1 MLNRF
6 TEDYLDTLA
15 GADMVPRPRVSGRLS
30 SFDGLLMEAVG
41 LQLPVGTVCLVGDTV
56 EAEVIGFRQ
65 GRTLL
70 MNLGGPAALIP
81 GCRVQPVGPPGEA
94 EVGPV
99 LLGRVVD
106 GAGKPIDGLGPIRGA
121 GAWPL
126 AGKLQSP
133 LDRGRVRE
141 PLDVGVRA
149 INGLLTIGQG
159 QRVGI
164 MAGSGVGKSVLLG
177 MMVKAAAA
185 DIVVIGLIGER
196 SREVADFLE
205 TKVAGEARARSVVV
219 AVPANHSPVLRIR
232 GALRTHAIAEAFR
245 AEGKK
250 VLLIMDS
257 LTRVAHAGREIGLAL
272 GEPASAR
279 GYPPSAIAMLPNLI
293 ERAGADVASGGSIT
307 AIYTVLADGDDG
319 NDPVVDAAR
328 SILDGHI
335 VLSRALAEHGIY
347 PAINP
352 PRFNSVEFDSS
363 SDGEA
368 LFERST
374 GAGSGAREGRA
385 GQPASASLTL
395 VAVALGTMRNAFE
408 RNLTAAA
415 ADALRGQLLRMCR
428 AYLTAAMTWRQR
440 ATGPTMGG
448 KLRPR
453 PRTSPAR
460 SRWSSKTAGAS

>member
-1 MLNRF
+1 VLNRF
-6 TEDYLDTLA
+6 AEDYLESLGT
-15 GADMVPRPRVSGRLS
+15 ADFVPQPKISGRLA

-41 LQLPVGTVCLVGDTV
+41 LNLPVGTVCQVGASGGARV
-56 EAEVIGFRQ
+56 EAEVIGFRN

-70 MNLGGPAALIP
+70 MNLGGPAALLP
-81 GCRVQPVGPPGEA
+81 QAPVRPVGAPGAA
-94 EVGPV
+94 EVGAA

-121 GAWPL
+121 QHWPL
-126 AGKLQSP
+126 AGKLQGP
-133 LDRGRVRE
+133 LDRGRVLQ
-141 PLDVGVRA
+141 PMDVGVRA

-177 MMVKAAAA
+177 MMVRAAQA
-185 DIVVIGLIGER
+185 DVVVIGLIGER

-232 GALRTHAIAEAFR
+232 GALRATAIAEGFR

-293 ERAGADVASGGSIT
+293 ERAGTDVNSGGSIT

-319 NDPVVDAAR
+319 NDPVVDSAR

-335 VLSRALAEHGIY
+335 VLSRALAERGVY
-347 PAINP
+347 PAIDLGPSVSRVMTDIVP
-352 PRFNSVEFDSS
+352 PDHIAAARILRRHLATYEENRDLV
-363 SDGEA
+363 
-368 LFERST
+368 LM
-374 GAGSGAREGRA
+374 GAYRGGVDPEIDAA
-385 GQPASASLTL
+385 IAYHPAVMEYIRQDADTKISLEE
-395 VAVALGTMRNAFE
+395 AVAELIGVFGNV
-408 RNLTAAA
+408 
-415 ADALRGQLLRMCR
+415 
-428 AYLTAAMTWRQR
+428 
-440 ATGPTMGG
+440 
-448 KLRPR
+448 
-453 PRTSPAR
+453 
-460 SRWSSKTAGAS
+460 

>member
-6 TEDYLDTLA
+6 TADYLETL
-15 GADMVPRPRVSGRLS
+15 GVADFRPTPKVSGRLAS
-30 SFDGLLMEAVG
+30 YDGLLMEAIG
-41 LQLPVGTVCLVGDTV
+41 LSLPVGTVCEIGGHGDAKV
-56 EAEVIGFRQ
+56 EAEVIGFRN

-70 MNLGGPAALIP
+70 MNLGGPAALLP
-81 GCRVQPVGPPGEA
+81 RAPVRPVGPPGEA
-94 EVGPV
+94 EVGEA

-106 GAGKPIDGLGPIRGA
+106 GTGRPIDGLGPIRGA
-121 GAWPL
+121 RKWPL

-133 LDRGRVRE
+133 LDRGRVLK
-141 PLDVGVRA
+141 PMDVGVRA

-177 MMVKAAAA
+177 MMVRAAEA
-185 DIVVIGLIGER
+185 DVIVIGLIGER

-205 TKVAGEARARSVVV
+205 TKVAGDARKRAVVV

-232 GALRTHAIAEAFR
+232 GALRATAIAEAFR

-293 ERAGADVASGGSIT
+293 ERAGTDVHSGGSIT

-319 NDPVVDAAR
+319 NDPVVDSAR

-335 VLSRALAEHGIY
+335 VLNRHLAERGVY
-347 PAINP
+347 PAIDIGP
-352 PRFNSVEFDSS
+352 SVSRVMTDIAHPDHVHAARVLRRHLATYEENRDLVLMGAYRPGADPAIDAAIAAHPAVMEYIKQG
-363 SDGEA
+363 SDETVSLGDAIAE
-368 LFERST
+368 LT
-374 GAGSGAREGRA
+374 GVFGA
-385 GQPASASLTL
+385 
-395 VAVALGTMRNAFE
+395 
-408 RNLTAAA
+408 
-415 ADALRGQLLRMCR
+415 
-428 AYLTAAMTWRQR
+428 
-440 ATGPTMGG
+440 
-448 KLRPR
+448 
-453 PRTSPAR
+453 
-460 SRWSSKTAGAS
+460 

>member
-6 TEDYLDTLA
+6 TTDYLETL
-15 GADMVPRPRVSGRLS
+15 GMADFAPAPKVSGRLA

-41 LQLPVGTVCLVGDTV
+41 LTLPVGTVCMVGGVHDAKV
-56 EAEVIGFRQ
+56 EAEVIGFRN

-70 MNLGGPAALIP
+70 MNLGGPAALLP
-81 GCRVQPVGPPGEA
+81 RAPVRPIGAPGEA
-94 EVGPV
+94 EVGAS

-121 GAWPL
+121 GRWPL

-133 LDRGRVRE
+133 LDRGRVRV

-149 INGLLTIGQG
+149 INGLLTVGQG
-159 QRVGI
+159 QRIGI

-177 MMVKAAAA
+177 MIVRAAQA
-185 DIVVIGLIGER
+185 DVIVIGLIGER

-205 TKVAGEARARSVVV
+205 TKVAGEARKRAVVV

-232 GALRTHAIAEAFR
+232 GALRATAIAEAFR
-245 AEGKK
+245 AEGKQ

-279 GYPPSAIAMLPNLI
+279 GYPPSAIAMLPNII
-293 ERAGADVASGGSIT
+293 ERAGVDVHSGGSIT

-319 NDPVVDAAR
+319 NDPVVDSAR

-335 VLSRALAEHGIY
+335 VLSRALAEQGVY
-347 PAINP
+347 PAIDIGP
-352 PRFNSVEFDSS
+352 SVSRVMTDIVGPEHARAARVLRRHLATYEQNRDLVLMGAYRPGADPAIDAAIACHPAVMEFVRQDA
-363 SDGEA
+363 DA
-368 LFERST
+368 IVPLHD
-374 GAGSGAREGRA
+374 
-385 GQPASASLTL
+385 
-395 VAVALGTMRNAFE
+395 AVAE
-408 RNLTAAA
+408 LTGVFG
-415 ADALRGQLLRMCR
+415 DG
-428 AYLTAAMTWRQR
+428 
-440 ATGPTMGG
+440 
-448 KLRPR
+448 
-453 PRTSPAR
+453 
-460 SRWSSKTAGAS
+460 

>member
-6 TEDYLDTLA
+6 TTDYLDTL
-15 GADMVPRPRVSGRLS
+15 GRADFRPVARVAGRLAS
-30 SFDGLLMEAVG
+30 YDGLLMEAVG
-41 LQLPVGTVCLVGDTV
+41 LSLPVGTVCQVGESHGRTV
-56 EAEVIGFRQ
+56 EAEVIGFRN
-65 GRTLL
+65 GRTLM
-70 MNLGGPAALIP
+70 MNLGGPAALLPQAPVRPIGAP
-81 GCRVQPVGPPGEA
+81 GQA
-94 EVGPV
+94 EVGAA

-121 GAWPL
+121 GHWPL
-126 AGKLQSP
+126 AGHIQSP

-141 PLDVGVRA
+141 PMDVGVRA
-149 INGLLTIGQG
+149 INGLLTVGQG

-177 MMVKAAAA
+177 MIVRAAQA
-185 DIVVIGLIGER
+185 DVVVIGLIGER

-232 GALRTHAIAEAFR
+232 GALRATAIAEAFR

-272 GEPASAR
+272 GESASAR

-293 ERAGADVASGGSIT
+293 ERAGTCVSSGGSIT

-319 NDPVVDAAR
+319 NDPVVDSAR

-335 VLSRALAEHGIY
+335 VLNRALAERGVY
-347 PAINP
+347 PAIDIGP
-352 PRFNSVEFDSS
+352 SVSRVMTDIVGPDHIAASRVLRRHLATYEENRD
-363 SDGEA
+363 
-368 LFERST
+368 LVLM
-374 GAGSGAREGRA
+374 GAYRPGAD
-385 GQPASASLTL
+385 PAIDTAIACHDAIMAYIRQDADETVSLTD
-395 VAVALGTMRNAFE
+395 AVTE
-408 RNLTAAA
+408 LT
-415 ADALRGQLLRMCR
+415 GVF
-428 AYLTAAMTWRQR
+428 
-440 ATGPTMGG
+440 GEG
-448 KLRPR
+448 
-453 PRTSPAR
+453 
-460 SRWSSKTAGAS
+460 

>member
-1 MLNRF
+1 MLTDF
-6 TEDYLDTLA
+6 TGDYL
-15 GADMVPRPRVSGRLS
+15 GALGSTDFSPAPVVTGRLA

-41 LQLPVGTVCLVGDTV
+41 LTLPVGTVCRIGGPGETGID
-56 EAEVIGFRQ
+56 AEVIGFRD

-70 MNLGGPAALIP
+70 MNLGGPAALLP
-81 GCRVQPVGPPGEA
+81 RAPVRPIGPPGEA
-94 EVGPV
+94 EVGAA

-121 GAWPL
+121 GRWPL
-126 AGKLQSP
+126 AGRLQSP
-133 LDRGRVRE
+133 LDRGRVLE
-141 PLDVGVRA
+141 PMDVGVRA
-149 INGLLTIGQG
+149 INGLLTLGQG

-177 MMVKAAAA
+177 MMVRAAQA
-185 DIVVIGLIGER
+185 DVVVIGLIGER

-205 TKVAGEARARSVVV
+205 TKVAGAARARSVVV

-232 GALRTHAIAEAFR
+232 GALRATAIAEAFR
-245 AEGKK
+245 AEGRR

-293 ERAGADVASGGSIT
+293 ERAGSCRLSGGSIT

-335 VLSRALAEHGIY
+335 VLSRALAERGVY
-347 PAINP
+347 PAIDIGP
-352 PRFNSVEFDSS
+352 SVSRVMTDVVPREHAMAARTLRRHLATYEENRDLV
-363 SDGEA
+363 
-368 LFERST
+368 LM
-374 GAGSGAREGRA
+374 GAYRA
-385 GQPASASLTL
+385 GTDPAIDA
-395 VAVALGTMRNAFE
+395 AVACHPAILEYIRQDADE
-408 RNLTAAA
+408 IVPL
-415 ADALRGQLLRMCR
+415 ADAV
-428 AYLTAAMTWRQR
+428 AELT
-440 ATGPTMGG
+440 GVFGDG
-448 KLRPR
+448 
-453 PRTSPAR
+453 
-460 SRWSSKTAGAS
+460 

>member
-6 TEDYLDTLA
+6 TSDYLEALGA
-15 GADMVPRPRVSGRLS
+15 GDFAPRPKVAGRLAS
-30 SFDGLLMEAVG
+30 YDGLLMEAVG
-41 LQLPVGTVCLVGDTV
+41 LSLSVGTICAIGDGAHRV
-56 EAEVIGFRQ
+56 EAEVIGFRA

-70 MNLGGPAALIP
+70 MNLGGPAALLP
-81 GCRVQPVGPPGEA
+81 NAPVRPIGAPGEA
-94 EVGPV
+94 EVGAA

-121 GAWPL
+121 GSWPL

-133 LDRGRVRE
+133 LDRGRVLE
-141 PLDVGVRA
+141 PMDVGVRA

-177 MMVKAAAA
+177 MIVRAAEA
-185 DIVVIGLIGER
+185 DVVVVGLIGER
-196 SREVADFLE
+196 SREVSDFLE
-205 TKVAGEARARSVVV
+205 TKIAGDARKRSVVV

-232 GALRTHAIAEAFR
+232 GALRATAIAEAFR

-279 GYPPSAIAMLPNLI
+279 GYPPSAIAMLPGLI
-293 ERAGADVASGGSIT
+293 ERAGTDVHSGGSIT

-319 NDPVVDAAR
+319 NDPVVDSAR

-335 VLSRALAEHGIY
+335 VLSRALAERGVY
-347 PAINP
+347 PAIDLGPSVSRVMNDIV
-352 PRFNSVEFDSS
+352 PRDH
-363 SDGEA
+363 
-368 LFERST
+368 
-374 GAGSGAREGRA
+374 
-385 GQPASASLTL
+385 
-395 VAVALGTMRNAFE
+395 
-408 RNLTAAA
+408 AAA
-415 ADALRGQLLRMCR
+415 ARVLRRHLATYEENRDLVLMGAYRSGADPAIDAAIACHPTVMEYVRQDYDAVVTL
-428 AYLTAAMTWRQR
+428 ADATAELIGVFGDA
-440 ATGPTMGG
+440 
-448 KLRPR
+448 
-453 PRTSPAR
+453 
-460 SRWSSKTAGAS
+460 

>member
-6 TEDYLDTLA
+6 TTDYLETL
-15 GADMVPRPRVSGRLS
+15 GVADFRPTPKVSGRLS
-30 SFDGLLMEAVG
+30 SYDGLLMEAVG
-41 LQLPVGTVCLVGDTV
+41 LSLPVGTVCEIGGNGAGDGAKV
-56 EAEVIGFRQ
+56 EAEVIGFRN

-70 MNLGGPAALIP
+70 MNLGGPAALLP
-81 GCRVQPVGPPGEA
+81 RAPVRPVGPPGEA
-94 EVGPV
+94 EVGDA

-106 GAGKPIDGLGPIRGA
+106 GAGRPIDGLGPIRGA
-121 GAWPL
+121 AKWPL

-133 LDRGRVRE
+133 LDRGRVLK
-141 PLDVGVRA
+141 PMDVGVRA

-177 MMVKAAAA
+177 MMVRAAQA
-185 DIVVIGLIGER
+185 DVIVIGLIGER

-205 TKVAGEARARSVVV
+205 TKVAGEARKRAVVV

-232 GALRTHAIAEAFR
+232 GAMRATAIAEAFR
-245 AEGKK
+245 NEGKK

-293 ERAGADVASGGSIT
+293 ERAGTDVRTGGSIT

-319 NDPVVDAAR
+319 NDPVVDSAR

-335 VLSRALAEHGIY
+335 VLNRHLAERGVY
-347 PAINP
+347 PAIDIGP
-352 PRFNSVEFDSS
+352 SVSRVMTDIAHPDHVHAARVLRRHLATYEENRDLVLMGAYRPGADPSIDAAIAAHPAVMEYIKQG
-363 SDGEA
+363 SDEIVGLGDAIAE
-368 LFERST
+368 LT
-374 GAGSGAREGRA
+374 GVFGA
-385 GQPASASLTL
+385 
-395 VAVALGTMRNAFE
+395 
-408 RNLTAAA
+408 
-415 ADALRGQLLRMCR
+415 
-428 AYLTAAMTWRQR
+428 
-440 ATGPTMGG
+440 
-448 KLRPR
+448 
-453 PRTSPAR
+453 
-460 SRWSSKTAGAS
+460 

>member
-6 TEDYLDTLA
+6 TADYLETLSN
-15 GADMVPRPRVSGRLS
+15 ADFVAKPKVSGRLA

-41 LQLPVGTVCLVGDTV
+41 LTLPVGTVCQVGEGDASV
-56 EAEVIGFRQ
+56 EAEVIGFRN
-65 GRTLL
+65 GRTLM
-70 MNLGGPAALIP
+70 MNLGGAAALLP
-81 GCRVQPVGPPGEA
+81 RAPVKPIGAPGEA
-94 EVGPV
+94 EVGAA

-121 GAWPL
+121 GRWPL

-133 LDRGRVRE
+133 LDRGRVLE

-177 MMVKAAAA
+177 MIVRAAQA
-185 DIVVIGLIGER
+185 DVIVIGLIGER

-205 TKVAGEARARSVVV
+205 TKVAGAARKRSVVV

-232 GALRTHAIAEAFR
+232 GALRAHAIAESFR
-245 AEGKK
+245 DEGKK

-293 ERAGADVASGGSIT
+293 ERAGVDVHTGGSIT

-319 NDPVVDAAR
+319 NDPVVDSAR

-335 VLSRALAEHGIY
+335 VLNRQLAERGVY
-347 PAINP
+347 PAIDIGP
-352 PRFNSVEFDSS
+352 SVSRVMTDIVDAPHAKAARTLRRHLATYEENRD
-363 SDGEA
+363 
-368 LFERST
+368 LVLM
-374 GAGSGAREGRA
+374 GAYRHGAD
-385 GQPASASLTL
+385 PAIDAAIACHPAVMEYIRQDADETVSLND
-395 VAVALGTMRNAFE
+395 AVAE
-408 RNLTAAA
+408 LT
-415 ADALRGQLLRMCR
+415 GVF
-428 AYLTAAMTWRQR
+428 
-440 ATGPTMGG
+440 GG
-448 KLRPR
+448 
-453 PRTSPAR
+453 
-460 SRWSSKTAGAS
+460 

>member
-6 TEDYLDTLA
+6 AADYLDTL
-15 GADMVPRPRVSGRLS
+15 GSADFRPAAKVSGRLAS
-30 SFDGLLMEAVG
+30 YDGLLMEAVG
-41 LQLPVGTVCLVGDTV
+41 LSLPVGTVCRVGT
-56 EAEVIGFRQ
+56 EAHGCVDAEIIGFRN
-65 GRTLL
+65 GRTLM
-70 MNLGGPAALIP
+70 MNLGGPAALLP
-81 GCRVQPVGPPGEA
+81 KAPVRPLGPPGEA
-94 EVGPV
+94 EVGAA

-121 GAWPL
+121 GRWPL
-126 AGKLQSP
+126 AGNLQSP
-133 LDRGRVRE
+133 LDRGRVLD

-149 INGLLTIGQG
+149 INGLLTVGQG

-177 MMVKAAAA
+177 MIVRAAEA
-185 DIVVIGLIGER
+185 DVIVIGLIGER

-205 TKVAGEARARSVVV
+205 TKVAGDARTRSVVV

-232 GALRTHAIAEAFR
+232 GALRATAIAEAFR

-293 ERAGADVASGGSIT
+293 ERAGTDVRSGGSIT

-319 NDPVVDAAR
+319 NDPVVDSAR

-335 VLSRALAEHGIY
+335 VLSPRARRTRRLSCDRCVEIRQPRHDRHRRACARQGGTRVAAASGDLRGEPRSRPDGRVSQWRRSSDRCRHRVPRRDHGI
-347 PAINP
+347 
-352 PRFNSVEFDSS
+352 
-363 SDGEA
+363 
-368 LFERST
+368 
-374 GAGSGAREGRA
+374 
-385 GQPASASLTL
+385 
-395 VAVALGTMRNAFE
+395 
-408 RNLTAAA
+408 
-415 ADALRGQLLRMCR
+415 
-428 AYLTAAMTWRQR
+428 R
-440 ATGPTMGG
+440 ATGCRRDCRAGRCGRRTDRCVRRT
-448 KLRPR
+448 LRWTR
-453 PRTSPAR
+453 RN
-460 SRWSSKTAGAS
+460 SRASTVSAPSSSV

>member
-6 TEDYLDTLA
+6 TADYLETL
-15 GADMVPRPRVSGRLS
+15 GVADFRPTPKVSGRLAS
-30 SFDGLLMEAVG
+30 YDGLLMEAIG
-41 LQLPVGTVCLVGDTV
+41 LSLPVGTVCEIGGHGDAKV
-56 EAEVIGFRQ
+56 EAEVIGFRN

-70 MNLGGPAALIP
+70 MNLGGPAALLP
-81 GCRVQPVGPPGEA
+81 RAPVRPVGPPGEA
-94 EVGPV
+94 EVGAA

-106 GAGKPIDGLGPIRGA
+106 GAGRPIDGLGPIRGA
-121 GAWPL
+121 QKWPL

-133 LDRGRVRE
+133 LDRGRVLQ
-141 PLDVGVRA
+141 PMDVGVRA

-177 MMVKAAAA
+177 MMVRAAQA
-185 DIVVIGLIGER
+185 DVIVIGLIGER

-205 TKVAGEARARSVVV
+205 TKVAGEARKRAVVV

-232 GALRTHAIAEAFR
+232 GALRATAIAEAFR

-293 ERAGADVASGGSIT
+293 ERAGTDVNTGGSIT

-319 NDPVVDAAR
+319 NDPVVDSAR

-335 VLSRALAEHGIY
+335 VLNRHLAERGVY
-347 PAINP
+347 PAIDIGP
-352 PRFNSVEFDSS
+352 SVSRVMTDIAHPDHVHAARVLRRHLATYEENRDLVLMGAYRPGADPAIDAAIAAHPAVMEYIKQG
-363 SDGEA
+363 SDENVSLGDAIAE
-368 LFERST
+368 LT
-374 GAGSGAREGRA
+374 GVFGA
-385 GQPASASLTL
+385 
-395 VAVALGTMRNAFE
+395 
-408 RNLTAAA
+408 
-415 ADALRGQLLRMCR
+415 
-428 AYLTAAMTWRQR
+428 
-440 ATGPTMGG
+440 
-448 KLRPR
+448 
-453 PRTSPAR
+453 
-460 SRWSSKTAGAS
+460 

>member
-6 TEDYLDTLA
+6 TADYLETL
-15 GADMVPRPRVSGRLS
+15 GVADFRPTPKVSGRLAS
-30 SFDGLLMEAVG
+30 YDGLLMEAVG
-41 LQLPVGTVCLVGDTV
+41 LSLPVGTVCEIGGHGDAKV
-56 EAEVIGFRQ
+56 EAEVIGFRN

-70 MNLGGPAALIP
+70 MNLGGPAALLP
-81 GCRVQPVGPPGEA
+81 RAPVRPVGPPGEA
-94 EVGPV
+94 EVGAA

-106 GAGKPIDGLGPIRGA
+106 GAGRPIDGLGPIRGA
-121 GAWPL
+121 AKWPL

-133 LDRGRVRE
+133 LDRGRVLE

-177 MMVKAAAA
+177 MMVKAAKA
-185 DIVVIGLIGER
+185 DVIVIGLIGER

-205 TKVAGEARARSVVV
+205 TKVAGAARARSVVV

-232 GALRTHAIAEAFR
+232 GALRATAIAEAFR
-245 AEGKK
+245 DEGKK

-293 ERAGADVASGGSIT
+293 ERAGTDVNTGGSIT

-319 NDPVVDAAR
+319 NDPVVDSAR

-335 VLSRALAEHGIY
+335 VLNRHLAERGVY
-347 PAINP
+347 PAIDIGP
-352 PRFNSVEFDSS
+352 SVSRVMTDIAHADHLHAARVLRRHLATYEENRDLVLMGAYRPGA
-363 SDGEA
+363 DPAIDAAIAAHPAVMEYIKQ
-368 LFERST
+368 
-374 GAGSGAREGRA
+374 GAGETVGLAD
-385 GQPASASLTL
+385 
-395 VAVALGTMRNAFE
+395 AVAE
-408 RNLTAAA
+408 LT
-415 ADALRGQLLRMCR
+415 GVF
-428 AYLTAAMTWRQR
+428 
-440 ATGPTMGG
+440 
-448 KLRPR
+448 
-453 PRTSPAR
+453 
-460 SRWSSKTAGAS
+460 GA

>member
-1 MLNRF
+1 MLTRF
-6 TEDYLDTLA
+6 ATDYLDALA
-15 GADMVPRPRVSGRLS
+15 GDFRPTPKVSGRLA

-41 LQLPVGTVCLVGDTV
+41 LNLPVGTVCQVGGKTDGV
-56 EAEVIGFRQ
+56 EAEVIGFRN

-70 MNLGGPAALIP
+70 MNLGGPAALLP
-81 GCRVQPVGPPGEA
+81 HAPVRPIGPPGEA
-94 EVGPV
+94 EVGAA

-106 GAGKPIDGLGPIRGA
+106 GAGRPIDGLGAIRGA

-133 LDRGRVRE
+133 LDRGRVLQ

-149 INGLLTIGQG
+149 INGLLTIGKG
-159 QRVGI
+159 QRIGI

-177 MMVKAAAA
+177 MMVRAARA
-185 DIVVIGLIGER
+185 DVIVIGLIGER

-205 TKVAGEARARSVVV
+205 TKVAGEARAKSVVV

-232 GALRTHAIAEAFR
+232 GALRATAIAEGFR
-245 AEGKK
+245 AEGKD

-293 ERAGADVASGGSIT
+293 ERAGTDVTSGGSIT

-319 NDPVVDAAR
+319 NDPVVDSAR

-335 VLSRALAEHGIY
+335 VLSRALAERAVY
-347 PAINP
+347 PAIDVSKSVSRVMTDIAAP
-352 PRFNSVEFDSS
+352 PHLHAARVLRRYLATYEENRDLVLM
-363 SDGEA
+363 GA
-368 LFERST
+368 YR
-374 GAGSGAREGRA
+374 AGSDPEIDAA
-385 GQPASASLTL
+385 IACHPA
-395 VAVALGTMRNAFE
+395 VMEFIRQD
-408 RNLTAAA
+408 
-415 ADALRGQLLRMCR
+415 ADAIVPLED
-428 AYLTAAMTWRQR
+428 AVTELT
-440 ATGPTMGG
+440 GVFGDG
-448 KLRPR
+448 
-453 PRTSPAR
+453 
-460 SRWSSKTAGAS
+460 

>member
-1 MLNRF
+1 MLTRF
-6 TEDYLDTLA
+6 AGEYLETLA
-15 GADMVPRPRVSGRLS
+15 GVDWSPRPRVSGKLAS
-30 SFDGLLMEAVG
+30 YDGLLMEAVG
-41 LQLPVGTVCLVGDTV
+41 LSVPVGTVCSVGEGASV
-56 EAEVIGFRQ
+56 EAEVIGFRS

-70 MNLGGPAALIP
+70 MNLGGPAALLP
-81 GCRVQPVGPPGEA
+81 GGAVRPTGNAGEA
-94 EVGPV
+94 EVGAA

-106 GAGKPIDGLGPIRGA
+106 GAGRPIDGLGPIRGA
-121 GAWPL
+121 TWWPL
-126 AGKLQSP
+126 AGTHQSP
-133 LDRGRVRE
+133 LDRGRVLR

-149 INGLLTIGQG
+149 INGLLTVGQG

-177 MMVKAAAA
+177 MMVRAAAA
-185 DIVVIGLIGER
+185 DVVVIGLIGER

-232 GALRTHAIAEAFR
+232 GALRATAIAEAFR
-245 AEGKK
+245 TEGKR

-293 ERAGADVASGGSIT
+293 ERAGADAHGPGSIT

-335 VLSRALAEHGIY
+335 VLSRQLAERGVY
-347 PAINP
+347 PAIDVSKSVSRVMTDIV
-352 PRFNSVEFDSS
+352 PREQVAAGRVLRGHLATYEENRDLVLM
-363 SDGEA
+363 GA
-368 LFERST
+368 YRSGADRAVDAAIACHGAIT
-374 GAGSGAREGRA
+374 EYVRQDADTAVTLVDAAAELVGVFGAG
-385 GQPASASLTL
+385 
-395 VAVALGTMRNAFE
+395 
-408 RNLTAAA
+408 
-415 ADALRGQLLRMCR
+415 
-428 AYLTAAMTWRQR
+428 
-440 ATGPTMGG
+440 
-448 KLRPR
+448 
-453 PRTSPAR
+453 
-460 SRWSSKTAGAS
+460 

>member
-6 TEDYLDTLA
+6 TADYLETLSNTDFVA
-15 GADMVPRPRVSGRLS
+15 KPKVSGRLA

-41 LQLPVGTVCLVGDTV
+41 LTLPVGTVCQVGEGAASV
-56 EAEVIGFRQ
+56 EAEVIGFRN
-65 GRTLL
+65 GRTLM
-70 MNLGGPAALIP
+70 MNLGGPAALLP
-81 GCRVQPVGPPGEA
+81 RAPVKPIGAPGEA
-94 EVGPV
+94 EVGAAM
-99 LLGRVVD
+99 LGRVVD

-121 GAWPL
+121 GRWPL

-177 MMVKAAAA
+177 MIVRAAQA
-185 DIVVIGLIGER
+185 DVIVIGLIGER

-205 TKVAGEARARSVVV
+205 TKVAGAARARSVVV

-232 GALRTHAIAEAFR
+232 GALRAHAIAESFR
-245 AEGKK
+245 DEGKK

-293 ERAGADVASGGSIT
+293 ERAGVDVHSGGSIT

-319 NDPVVDAAR
+319 NDPVVDSAR

-335 VLSRALAEHGIY
+335 VLSRQLAERGVY
-347 PAINP
+347 PAIDLGP
-352 PRFNSVEFDSS
+352 SVSRVMTDIVDKPHQRAARVLRRHLATYEENRD
-363 SDGEA
+363 
-368 LFERST
+368 LVLM
-374 GAGSGAREGRA
+374 GAYRSGAD
-385 GQPASASLTL
+385 PAIDAAIACHPAVLEYIKQDPDETVSLGDSALEL
-395 VAVALGTMRNAFE
+395 IGVFG
-408 RNLTAAA
+408 
-415 ADALRGQLLRMCR
+415 DA
-428 AYLTAAMTWRQR
+428 
-440 ATGPTMGG
+440 
-448 KLRPR
+448 
-453 PRTSPAR
+453 
-460 SRWSSKTAGAS
+460 

>member
-6 TEDYLDTLA
+6 TTDYLETL
-15 GADMVPRPRVSGRLS
+15 GTADFAPAPKVSGRLA

-41 LQLPVGTVCLVGDTV
+41 LTLPVGTVCMVGGVDDAKV
-56 EAEVIGFRQ
+56 EAEVIGFRN

-70 MNLGGPAALIP
+70 MNLGGPAALLP
-81 GCRVQPVGPPGEA
+81 RAPVRPIGAPGEA
-94 EVGPV
+94 EVGAS

-121 GAWPL
+121 GRWPL

-133 LDRGRVRE
+133 LDRGRVRV

-149 INGLLTIGQG
+149 INGLLTVGQG
-159 QRVGI
+159 QRIGI

-177 MMVKAAAA
+177 MIVRAAQA
-185 DIVVIGLIGER
+185 DVIVIGLIGER

-205 TKVAGEARARSVVV
+205 TKVAGEARKRAVVV

-232 GALRTHAIAEAFR
+232 GALRATAIAEAFR
-245 AEGKK
+245 AEGKQ

-279 GYPPSAIAMLPNLI
+279 GYPPSAIAMLPNII
-293 ERAGADVASGGSIT
+293 ERAGVDVHSGGSIT

-319 NDPVVDAAR
+319 NDPVVDSAR

-335 VLSRALAEHGIY
+335 VLSRALAEQGVY
-347 PAINP
+347 PAIDIGP
-352 PRFNSVEFDSS
+352 SVSRVMTDIVGPEHARAARVLRRHLATYEQNRDLVLMGAYRPGADPEIDAAIACHPAVMEFIRQDA
-363 SDGEA
+363 DA
-368 LFERST
+368 MVPLHD
-374 GAGSGAREGRA
+374 
-385 GQPASASLTL
+385 
-395 VAVALGTMRNAFE
+395 AVAE
-408 RNLTAAA
+408 LTGVFG
-415 ADALRGQLLRMCR
+415 DG
-428 AYLTAAMTWRQR
+428 
-440 ATGPTMGG
+440 
-448 KLRPR
+448 
-453 PRTSPAR
+453 
-460 SRWSSKTAGAS
+460 

>member
-6 TEDYLDTLA
+6 TADYLGTLA
-15 GADMVPRPRVSGRLS
+15 NADFRPTPTVSGRLAS
-30 SFDGLLMEAVG
+30 YDGLLMEAVG
-41 LQLPVGTVCLVGDTV
+41 LKLPVGTVCRVGDTV
-56 EAEVIGFRQ
+56 EAEVIGFR
-65 GRTLL
+65 GERTLL
-70 MNLGGPAALIP
+70 MNLGGPAALLP
-81 GCRVQPVGPPGEA
+81 RAPVRPIGPPGEA
-94 EVGPV
+94 EVGAAM
-99 LLGRVVD
+99 LGRVVD
-106 GAGKPIDGLGPIRGA
+106 GAGRPIDGLGPIRGA
-121 GAWPL
+121 GRWPL

-133 LDRGRVRE
+133 LDRGRVLR

-177 MMVKAAAA
+177 MMVRAAKA
-185 DIVVIGLIGER
+185 DVIVIGLIGER

-232 GALRTHAIAEAFR
+232 GALRATAIAEAFR

-293 ERAGADVASGGSIT
+293 ERAGADANGTGSIT

-319 NDPVVDAAR
+319 NDPVVDSAR

-335 VLSRALAEHGIY
+335 VLSRALAERGVY
-347 PAINP
+347 PAIDVGP
-352 PRFNSVEFDSS
+352 SVSRVMTDIVSRPHVQAARVLRRHLATYEENRD
-363 SDGEA
+363 
-368 LFERST
+368 LVLM
-374 GAGSGAREGRA
+374 GAYRA
-385 GQPASASLTL
+385 GADPAIDAAIAYHPAIMDYVRQDYDEVVGL
-395 VAVALGTMRNAFE
+395 E
-408 RNLTAAA
+408 TAATE
-415 ADALRGQLLRMCR
+415 
-428 AYLTAAMTWRQR
+428 LT
-440 ATGPTMGG
+440 GVFGDG
-448 KLRPR
+448 
-453 PRTSPAR
+453 
-460 SRWSSKTAGAS
+460 

>member
-1 MLNRF
+1 
-6 TEDYLDTLA
+6 
-15 GADMVPRPRVSGRLS
+15 
-30 SFDGLLMEAVG
+30 MEAVG
-41 LQLPVGTVCLVGDTV
+41 LNLPVGTVCQVGAANGAKV
-56 EAEVIGFRQ
+56 EAEVIGFRN

-70 MNLGGPAALIP
+70 MNLGGPAALLPQSSVRPI
-81 GCRVQPVGPPGEA
+81 GPPGEA
-94 EVGPV
+94 EVGSA

-121 GAWPL
+121 KHWPL
-126 AGKLQSP
+126 AGKIQGP
-133 LDRGRVRE
+133 LDRGRVLQ
-141 PLDVGVRA
+141 PMDVGVRA

-177 MMVKAAAA
+177 MIVRAAEA
-185 DIVVIGLIGER
+185 DVVVIGLIGER

-232 GALRTHAIAEAFR
+232 GALRATAIAEGFR
-245 AEGKK
+245 NEGKK

-293 ERAGADVASGGSIT
+293 ERAGTDVKTGGSIT

-319 NDPVVDAAR
+319 NDPVVDSAR

-335 VLSRALAEHGIY
+335 VLSRQLAERGVYPAIDLGPSVSRVMTDIVQPDAYRRRARAAPASGDIRGKSRSGADGGVSRRRRPRNRRGDRLPPRRHGIY
-347 PAINP
+347 PP
-352 PRFNSVEFDSS
+352 GR
-363 SDGEA
+363 
-368 LFERST
+368 
-374 GAGSGAREGRA
+374 GRA
-385 GQPASASLTL
+385 W
-395 VAVALGTMRNAFE
+395 
-408 RNLTAAA
+408 
-415 ADALRGQLLRMCR
+415 CR
-428 AYLTAAMTWRQR
+428 WT
-440 ATGPTMGG
+440 
-448 KLRPR
+448 KL
-453 PRTSPAR
+453 SPN
-460 SRWSSKTAGAS
+460 